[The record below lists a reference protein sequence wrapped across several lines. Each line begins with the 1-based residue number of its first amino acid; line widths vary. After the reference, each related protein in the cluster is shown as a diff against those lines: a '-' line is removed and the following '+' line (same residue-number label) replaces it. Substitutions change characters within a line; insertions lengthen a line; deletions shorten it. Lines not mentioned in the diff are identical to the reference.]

1 MKRVATD
8 KADDKVFEIGGH
20 RIAAG
25 ESRLVELPVAS
36 LYTKTPVSLPVRVL
50 RGREP
55 GPTLFVSAALHGDEI
70 IGVEIIRRLL
80 QQRGLKH
87 LRGTLLAVPVV
98 NTLAFLHQSRYLPD
112 RSGLNR
118 SFPGSDKGSLDRK
131 STRLN
136 SSH

>member
-36 LYTKTPVSLPVRVL
+36 LYTKTPFSLPVRVL

-55 GPTLFVSAALHGDEI
+55 GPTLFVRAALPGDAI
-70 IGVEIIRRLL
+70 IGVVICRRMLH
-80 QQRGLKH
+80 QRGRQH
-87 LRGTLLAVPVV
+87 VRVPLLADTVA
-98 NTLAFLHQSRYLPD
+98 NTLERQED
-112 RSGLNR
+112 
-118 SFPGSDKGSLDRK
+118 
-131 STRLN
+131 
-136 SSH
+136 

>member
-80 QQRGLKH
+80 QQRGIKH
-87 LRGTLLAVPVV
+87 FRG
-98 NTLAFLHQSRYLPD
+98 
-112 RSGLNR
+112 
-118 SFPGSDKGSLDRK
+118 DRK
-131 STRLN
+131 SVVKGKSVSVCVGLGGRRINKTKK
-136 SSH
+136 